1 MQQIKDLGLTH
12 KKDLTTLSTCGW
24 YNYGII
30 LPVTTVGDKGKLKV
44 PRKFF
49 YQSLILKRI
58 KDQNLQVH
66 PVLKQYRFVGEFS
79 RLYIKFWVQFWDFE
93 QQEKLKEL

>member
-1 MQQIKDLGLTH
+1 MQQTKDLGLTH

-44 PRKFF
+44 PKKFF
-49 YQSLILKRI
+49 ISLWSSKESRI
-58 KDQNLQVH
+58 KTY
-66 PVLKQYRFVGEFS
+66 KCIQYWNSTDLLENFQGCT
-79 RLYIKFWVQFWDFE
+79 
-93 QQEKLKEL
+93 